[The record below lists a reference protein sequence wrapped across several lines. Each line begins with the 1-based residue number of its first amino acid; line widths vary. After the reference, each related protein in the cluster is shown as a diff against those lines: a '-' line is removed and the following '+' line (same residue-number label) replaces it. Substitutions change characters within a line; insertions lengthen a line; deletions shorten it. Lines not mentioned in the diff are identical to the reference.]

1 MKMIVMAAWA
11 AASVALAGCGEQ
23 KTSTGPAVST
33 EADGNSPEA
42 AAAETHT
49 GTGTVDSVSGNQVT
63 ISHEEIKS
71 IGWPAMTMPF
81 TAADAAALKGIKTGD
96 RVAFAFRH
104 SGGTSTLSS
113 ISKQ

>member
-1 MKMIVMAAWA
+1 MIIMAVFT
-11 AASVALAGCGEQ
+11 AASVALAGCGKQES
-23 KTSTGPAVST
+23 STAPAVST
-33 EADGNSPEA
+33 EADGNSSGTATTES
-42 AAAETHT
+42 HT
-49 GTGTVDSVSGNQVT
+49 GTGTVESVSGNQVT

-81 TAADAAALKGIKTGD
+81 AAADATALKGIKAGD
-96 RVAFAFRH
+96 RVAFAFRQ